1 MKKISSVI
9 LILLAAILIL
19 VWMSPLFSGQKSAIE
34 KELIRIHDIQRKAW
48 NEGDIE
54 GFMAHYWKSDKL
66 TFQSGDT
73 RLEGWWALL
82 ERYKNT
88 YPEGNMGTLE
98 FSDLI
103 VHVLSDNSAYVLG
116 RWKLHTETWTREGL
130 FTTILKK
137 MEDGWKIIHDHSS

>member
-1 MKKISSVI
+1 MKNIFVSV
-9 LILLAAILIL
+9 LILSLTFPLAA
-19 VWMSPLFSGQKSAIE
+19 MQNAAIE
-34 KELIRIHDIQRKAW
+34 KELIRIHDLQRMAW

-73 RLEGWWALL
+73 RLEGWGTLL

-88 YPEGNMGTLE
+88 YPEGNMGTLD
-98 FSDLI
+98 FSDII
-103 VHVLSDNSAYVLG
+103 VHVLSDDSAYVLG
-116 RWKLHTETWTREGL
+116 RWKLKAETWTREGV